1 MTRSGSTSGLA
12 GPRSPE
18 GGDAVG
24 VSLGRDSAIE
34 VTHLDDGPVV
44 VTETV
49 PGSGSVSLGFWFAVG
64 SRDEDPE
71 AAGASHF
78 LEHLLF
84 KGTPDRR
91 ARDIAETV
99 DAVGGDMNAF
109 TGREY
114 TAYYARLPAQELDLG
129 LDILVDVTTRP
140 AFRPHDVEAER
151 QVILEELLMDEDLPD
166 DLTMTLLQDALFPDH
181 GLGREVV
188 GDKPTLE
195 VMTRDQIADFHQ
207 RWYTPANLV
216 VAAAGGVEHDELLR
230 AVRRHH
236 VGIQPG
242 PQPDRQQP
250 VVAPRAR
257 ASAHRPFEQ
266 VHLALGWR
274 ALPIGHPDRYA
285 LAVLNQVL
293 GGGLSSRMF
302 QEIREERGMAYT
314 VYSSVSAYSD
324 AGSALA
330 YVATS
335 PRRAPEALSL
345 LNSIVDDLA
354 SGGIT
359 DRELEIARGYLEGSL
374 VLGLEDNASRMSRI
388 GSNVTVRGTVI
399 PIDDHVEAI
408 RAVDRAAVERIA
420 AELFAAAPAIAVV
433 GPADPTDLA

>member
-1 MTRSGSTSGLA
+1 MASDST
-12 GPRSPE
+12 
-18 GGDAVG
+18 
-24 VSLGRDSAIE
+24 IE
-34 VTHLDDGPVV
+34 VTHLDGGPTV

-49 PGSGSVSLGFWFAVG
+49 AGSGSVSLGFWFAVG

-91 ARDIAETV
+91 ARDIAEAV
-99 DAVGGDMNAF
+99 DAVGGDMNAS

-114 TAYYARLPAQELDLG
+114 TAYYARLPAHELDLG

-140 AFRPHDVEAER
+140 AFRPADIEAER

-166 DLTMTLLQDALFPDH
+166 DLVMTILQDALFPDH

-188 GDKPTLE
+188 GNKPALE
-195 VMTRDQIADFHQ
+195 VMTRDQIAGFHEQ
-207 RWYTPANLV
+207 WYTPANLV
-216 VAAAGGVEHDELLR
+216 VAAAGGVGHDDLVG

-236 VGIQPG
+236 GDIQPG
-242 PQPDRQQP
+242 AQPDREQP
-250 VVAPRAR
+250 LVAPRPK
-257 ASAHRPFEQ
+257 ASAHRPVEQ

-335 PRRAPEALSL
+335 PRRASETLGL
-345 LNSIVDDLA
+345 LHSIIDDLA

-359 DRELEIARGYLEGSL
+359 DRELDISRGYLEGSL

-399 PIDDHVEAI
+399 PIEDHVEAI
-408 RAVDRAAVERIA
+408 RAVDRAAVEKVA
-420 AELFAAAPAIAVV
+420 AALFAHAPAIAVV
-433 GPADPTDLA
+433 GPADPTDAT